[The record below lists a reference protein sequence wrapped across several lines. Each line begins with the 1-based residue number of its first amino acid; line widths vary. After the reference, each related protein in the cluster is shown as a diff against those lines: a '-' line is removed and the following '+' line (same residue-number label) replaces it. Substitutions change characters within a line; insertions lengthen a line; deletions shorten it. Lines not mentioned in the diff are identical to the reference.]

1 MPYQAIVEA
10 VIGNRK
16 VSNVMANAGL
26 GVTGVGSVEV
36 LTIDY
41 KEGEVV
47 DEERVSKAMDSMII
61 ESDRLQ
67 TEFKIVS
74 YKILSIRLK

>member
-16 VSNVMANAGL
+16 VSNIMANAGL
-26 GVTGVGSVEV
+26 GVTGVGAVEV

-67 TEFKIVS
+67 KIVS
-74 YKILSIRLK
+74 YKILGIRLK